1 MAEALRDRGYATGMV
16 GKWCA
21 TAPSRARIYIR
32 APPTSHAA
40 LSFSLRHLGGTA
52 DGRGLPTRHGFST
65 YWGMPITNVQSC
77 RSGHQEYPQPSLFH
91 FVATRTPTNIIFAT
105 LGLIALTP
113 WLYRSLARWRT
124 TGALLA
130 LGGALPVLWFTATL
144 TLINSRSCFL
154 YANETLIEQPAE
166 IGYLYVEIRTAS
178 TSALSVAALC

>member
-1 MAEALRDRGYATGMV
+1 MPLLASAH
-16 GKWCA
+16 KKH
-21 TAPSRARIYIR
+21 RAHEI
-32 APPTSHAA
+32 TSHAA
-40 LSFSLRHLGGTA
+40 LCFSASTPRHLGGTA

-77 RSGHQEYPQPSLFH
+77 RSGHQEYPQTSLFH
-91 FVATRTPTNIIFAT
+91 FVATRTPTNAIFAT

-113 WLYRSLARWRT
+113 WLFRSLARWRT

-166 IGYLYVEIRTAS
+166 IGYLCVPPCLALPCLASPCHALPCLAAPNTQTA
-178 TSALSVAALC
+178 